1 MLSNSTGMDCS
12 LNLQSSPSR
21 CYWTRL
27 RFGFIDMARCTNS
40 NDLTDRYNR
49 QRLPSATSQA
59 FFSWVWYVFLISLS
73 LRIFSS
79 ARVRNISL
87 TGFCSG
93 MSVIDVNV
101 IRHLN
106 ALLQEIVKTNT
117 SHMYRRHFVH
127 VTVTNKTNTVFA
139 INLYLLIILM
149 AFITKD
155 HNKTFIQI
163 R

>member
-1 MLSNSTGMDCS
+1 MSKCRTVVLIKIEMDVS
-12 LNLQSSPSR
+12 GSSWKGRVSPSPELVE
-21 CYWTRL
+21 YLKINKKLIEPSNFTRTYKSFNVSEIHRHYTSKASHFWL
-27 RFGFIDMARCTNS
+27 EIGAGVLFLVPVYCGYTHK
-40 NDLTDRYNR
+40 R

-101 IRHLN
+101 ISHLN
-106 ALLQEIVKTNT
+106 ALL
-117 SHMYRRHFVH
+117 H
-127 VTVTNKTNTVFA
+127 
-139 INLYLLIILM
+139 
-149 AFITKD
+149 
-155 HNKTFIQI
+155 QI
-163 R
+163 